1 MIGWLRGEIRHR
13 FQRGNRHLILLACDA
28 VGYEVQLVQRDWHQV
43 QSGDQDERWIHQ
55 AISADNI
62 QLFGFQSVKD
72 RDLFRDLISV
82 NGVGPQAGLALLDVC
97 TGDELISAVIHG
109 QLSTLTRAQGVGKR
123 TAERLAL
130 ELRPMLAAQMDQ
142 VDNHLIQ
149 NDSALNRLDLIATL
163 ETLGYEIVE
172 IRAALQRLKAQDAV
186 QDGDDDEAWL
196 RACIQVMSE
205 GVG

>member
-97 TGDELISAVIHG
+97 TGEQLVSAVIHG

>member
-97 TGDELISAVIHG
+97 TGEELISAVIHG

-149 NDSALNRLDLIATL
+149 NDSALNRVDLIATL

>member
-43 QSGDQDERWIHQ
+43 QFGDQDERWIHQ

-97 TGDELISAVIHG
+97 TGEELISAVIHG

>member
-97 TGDELISAVIHG
+97 TGEELISAVIHG

-142 VDNHLIQ
+142 VDNDLIQ

>member
-1 MIGWLRGEIRHR
+1 MIGWLQGEIRHR
-13 FQRGNRHLILLACDA
+13 FQRGNHHLILLVCDA
-28 VGYEVQLVQRDWHQV
+28 VGYEVQLVQRDWHLV
-43 QSGDQDERWIHQ
+43 QAGNREERWVHQ

-97 TGDELISAVIHG
+97 TGEELISAVIHG